1 MFQEDS
7 ESSSPVSHDEIVIS
21 TSKTK
26 LCSANITPGLN
37 SFIDLH
43 SYFQIPSTTEQNIW
57 SDDNNPASSEQS
69 VRREEEDA
77 ALGSGQGDGG
87 EGCAYDEEITDDI
100 DDRKLG

>member
-1 MFQEDS
+1 MMKLLS
-7 ESSSPVSHDEIVIS
+7 AKLSSVQQTFNS
-21 TSKTK
+21 
-26 LCSANITPGLN
+26 GLN

-57 SDDNNPASSEQS
+57 SDENNPASSEQS

>member
-21 TSKTK
+21 TRKTQ

-87 EGCAYDEEITDDI
+87 EGCAYD
-100 DDRKLG
+100 